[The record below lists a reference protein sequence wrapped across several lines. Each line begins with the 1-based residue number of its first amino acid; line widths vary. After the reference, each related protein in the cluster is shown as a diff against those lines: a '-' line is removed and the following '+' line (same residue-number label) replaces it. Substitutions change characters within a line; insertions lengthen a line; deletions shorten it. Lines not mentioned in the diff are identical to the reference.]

1 MEITKLLSQSLEI
14 DQNNIENVVKLLDEG
29 STVAFIARY
38 RKEKTGNLTDVEIR
52 EIEKNL
58 NKLRNVEKRQEEIIS
73 ALESSDNL
81 TDELK
86 EEILSTHSLTLL
98 EDIYAP
104 FKKKR
109 KTRAD
114 KARELGLEPL
124 YKYLF
129 REASSENEAKSY
141 ALNFLNEEVTSAD
154 EAIEKALDILA
165 EDIGNNIDARNIIRR
180 DGMMRAEILVTEKED
195 PDKIYETYYD
205 FSKRVRD
212 IKSYQTL
219 AINRG
224 EKEDALSVKLEF
236 SDTYNK
242 KLIADLYEIN
252 NNYQKEILDL
262 TVADAYKRL
271 MLPSITTELRNYL
284 TEIAEDESIKVF
296 SNNLRPYLLQRPIKG
311 KIVMGLDPGFRT
323 GCKVAVVDQNGKYL
337 DQAVI
342 YPVMPHNKERESIKI
357 LSDLIQKYNVSLIA
371 LGNATASRETEVFV
385 NKLLESLDIDIA
397 YAVVNEAGASVYSA
411 SALGEEEFPDLDV
424 TIRGAISM
432 ARRLQDPMAELV
444 KIEPKHIGVGQY
456 QHDLNEKKLDDELA
470 KVVEDA
476 VNEVGVT
483 VNNASYKL
491 LSYVSGLNLTLAKR
505 IEDEF
510 KEGNLVYRKDL
521 KKVKGLGDKTYKLA
535 AGFLRFPDS
544 PDMLDNTGVHPESYK
559 IAVSIKDYDLDTIDL
574 EKVANE
580 LEVGIPTLQDIIDE
594 LKKPGR
600 DPREDNPEILTK
612 SEIMTVDDLK
622 IGDELTGKVRNITD
636 FGAFVDIG
644 VGTDGLIHISNIS
657 NKFIKDPNEV
667 LTNSDVVK
675 VRVIEIDKEK
685 QRIGLSMKDVDQ
697 KGEIWDYRNIICQP

>member
-1 MEITKLLSQSLEI
+1 MDIIHILSEQLNLEEEKI
-14 DQNNIENVVKLLDEG
+14 KSVRDLLDEG

-58 NKLRNVEKRQEEIIS
+58 NKLRNVEKRQEEILSSI
-73 ALESSDNL
+73 ESQGKL
-81 TDELK
+81 TDELR
-86 EEILSTHSLTLL
+86 EQILSTNSLTLL
-98 EDIYAP
+98 EDIYSP
-104 FKKKR
+104 YKKKR

-114 KARELGLEPL
+114 VARELGLEDL

-129 REASSENEAKSY
+129 TEAKDEED
-141 ALNFLNEEVTSAD
+141 ALNFAKDFINEDVESP
-154 EAIEKALDILA
+154 ELAIEKALDIMA
-165 EDIGNNIDARNIIRR
+165 EDISNNIDARNIIRR
-180 DGMMRAEILVTEKED
+180 DGMIRARIIASEKED
-195 PDKIYETYYD
+195 SENLYQTYYD
-205 FSKRVRD
+205 FSKKLKD
-212 IKSYQTL
+212 IKSYQIL
-219 AINRG
+219 ALNRA
-224 EKEDALSVKLEF
+224 EKEDALAIKVEF
-236 SDTYNK
+236 SDDYNK
-242 KLIADLYEIN
+242 KLISNLYEVN
-252 NNYQKEILDL
+252 NDYQKSLLEKSID
-262 TVADAYKRL
+262 DAYKRL
-271 MLPSITTELRNYL
+271 ILPSITTELRNFL
-284 TEIAEDESIKVF
+284 TENAEDESIKVF
-296 SNNLRPYLLQRPIKG
+296 SNNLKPYLLQRPIKG
-311 KIVMGLDPGFRT
+311 KNVMGLDPGYRT

-342 YPVMPHNKERESIKI
+342 YPVIPHNKEKESIAI
-357 LSDLIQKYNVSLIA
+357 LKKLIEKHDVNLIA

-385 NKLLESLDIDIA
+385 NKLLEEIDKDIA

-411 SALGEEEFPDLDV
+411 SSLGEEEFPDLDV

-456 QHDLNEKKLDDELA
+456 QHDINEKKLDEELS

-483 VNNASYKL
+483 INNASYKL
-491 LSYVSGLNLTLAKR
+491 LSYVSGLNLTIAKR

-510 KEGNLVYRKDL
+510 KEGNLIYRKDL

-544 PDMLDNTGVHPESYK
+544 PELLDNTGVHPESYK
-559 IAVSIKDYDLDTIDL
+559 IAKKVKDLDLNEIDI
-574 EKVANE
+574 EKLAE
-580 LEVGIPTLQDIIDE
+580 KLEVGRPTLEDIVSE

-612 SEIMTVDDLK
+612 SEIMTIDDLK

-644 VGTDGLIHISNIS
+644 VGIDGLVHISNIS

-667 LTNSDVVK
+667 LTNSDIVK
-675 VRVIEIDKEK
+675 VRVIEIDKKRE
-685 QRIGLSMKDVDQ
+685 RIGLSMKD
-697 KGEIWDYRNIICQP
+697 IN

>member
-1 MEITKLLSQSLEI
+1 MDIIHILSEQLNLEEEKI
-14 DQNNIENVVKLLDEG
+14 KSVRDLLDEG

-58 NKLRNVEKRQEEIIS
+58 NKLRNVEKRQEEIINS
-73 ALESSDNL
+73 IESQGKL
-81 TDELK
+81 TEELK
-86 EEILSTHSLTLL
+86 EQILSTNSLTLL
-98 EDIYAP
+98 EDIYSP
-104 FKKKR
+104 YKKKR

-114 KARELGLEPL
+114 VARQIGLEDL

-129 REASSENEAKSY
+129 SEAKDQED
-141 ALNFLNEEVTSAD
+141 ALRFAKDFINDDVENSEL
-154 EAIEKALDILA
+154 AIEKALDIMA
-165 EDIGNNIDARNIIRR
+165 EDISNNIDARNIIRR
-180 DGMMRAEILVTEKED
+180 DGMIRARIIASEKED
-195 PDKIYETYYD
+195 PENLYQTYYD
-205 FSKRVRD
+205 FSKKLKD
-212 IKSYQTL
+212 IKSYQILALNRAEKEGAL
-219 AINRG
+219 AI
-224 EKEDALSVKLEF
+224 KVEF
-236 SDTYNK
+236 SDDYNK
-242 KLIADLYEIN
+242 KLISNLYEVN
-252 NNYQKEILDL
+252 NDYQKLLLDKSID
-262 TVADAYKRL
+262 DAYKRL
-271 MLPSITTELRNYL
+271 ILPSITTELRNFL
-284 TEIAEDESIKVF
+284 TENAEDESIRVF
-296 SNNLRPYLLQRPIKG
+296 SNNLKPYLLQKPIKG
-311 KIVMGLDPGFRT
+311 KNVMGLDPGYRT

-342 YPVMPHNKERESIKI
+342 YPVIPHKKEKESIAI
-357 LSDLIQKYNVSLIA
+357 LKNLIEKYDVNLIA

-385 NKLLESLDIDIA
+385 NKLLEEIDKDIA

-411 SALGEEEFPDLDV
+411 SSLGEEEFPDLDV

-456 QHDLNEKKLDDELA
+456 QHDINEKKLDEELS

-483 VNNASYKL
+483 INNASYKL
-491 LSYVSGLNLTLAKR
+491 LSYVSGLNLTIAKR

-521 KKVKGLGDKTYKLA
+521 KKVKGLGDKTFKLA

-544 PDMLDNTGVHPESYK
+544 PEILDNTGVHPESYK
-559 IAVSIKDYDLDTIDL
+559 IANKVKNLDLNEIDI
-574 EKVANE
+574 EKLAE
-580 LEVGIPTLQDIIDE
+580 KLEVGRPTLEDIVNE

-612 SEIMTVDDLK
+612 SEIMTIDDLK
-622 IGDELTGKVRNITD
+622 IGDKLTGKVRNITD

-644 VGTDGLIHISNIS
+644 VGIDGLVHISNIS

-667 LTNSDVVK
+667 LTNSEIVK
-675 VRVIEIDKEK
+675 VRVIEIDKKRE
-685 QRIGLSMKDVDQ
+685 RIGLSMKD
-697 KGEIWDYRNIICQP
+697 IN

>member
-1 MEITKLLSQSLEI
+1 MDIIHILSEQLNLEEEKI
-14 DQNNIENVVKLLDEG
+14 KSVRDLLDEG

-58 NKLRNVEKRQEEIIS
+58 NKLRNVEKRQEEILSSI
-73 ALESSDNL
+73 ESQGKL
-81 TDELK
+81 TEELK
-86 EEILSTHSLTLL
+86 EQILSTNSLTLL
-98 EDIYAP
+98 EDIYSP
-104 FKKKR
+104 YKKKR

-114 KARELGLEPL
+114 VARELGLEDL

-129 REASSENEAKSY
+129 TEAKDEED
-141 ALNFLNEEVTSAD
+141 ALSFAKDFINDDVESPEL
-154 EAIEKALDILA
+154 AIEKALDIMA
-165 EDIGNNIDARNIIRR
+165 EDISNNIDARNIIRR
-180 DGMMRAEILVTEKED
+180 DGMIRARIIASEKED
-195 PDKIYETYYD
+195 SENLYQTYYD
-205 FSKRVRD
+205 FSKKLKD
-212 IKSYQTL
+212 IKAYQIL
-219 AINRG
+219 ALNRA
-224 EKEDALSVKLEF
+224 EKEDALAIKVEF
-236 SDTYNK
+236 SDDYNK
-242 KLIADLYEIN
+242 KLISNLYEVN
-252 NNYQKEILDL
+252 NVYQKSLLEKSID
-262 TVADAYKRL
+262 DAYKRL
-271 MLPSITTELRNYL
+271 ILPSITTELRNFL
-284 TEIAEDESIKVF
+284 TENAEDESIKVF
-296 SNNLRPYLLQRPIKG
+296 SNNLKPYLLQRPIKG
-311 KIVMGLDPGFRT
+311 KNVMGLDPGYRT

-342 YPVMPHNKERESIKI
+342 YPVIPHNKEKESIAI
-357 LSDLIQKYNVSLIA
+357 LKKLIEKHDVSLIA

-385 NKLLESLDIDIA
+385 NKLLEEIDKDIA

-411 SALGEEEFPDLDV
+411 SSLGEEEFPDLDV

-456 QHDLNEKKLDDELA
+456 QHDINEKKLDEELS

-483 VNNASYKL
+483 INNASYKL
-491 LSYVSGLNLTLAKR
+491 LSYVSGLNLTIAKR

-510 KEGNLVYRKDL
+510 KEGNLIYRKDL

-544 PDMLDNTGVHPESYK
+544 PELLDNTGVHPESYK
-559 IAVSIKDYDLDTIDL
+559 IAKKVKDLDLNEIDIDKL
-574 EKVANE
+574 AEK
-580 LEVGIPTLQDIIDE
+580 LEVGKPTLEDIVSE

-612 SEIMTVDDLK
+612 SEIMTIDDLK

-644 VGTDGLIHISNIS
+644 VGIDGLVHISNIS

-667 LTNSDVVK
+667 LTNSDIVK
-675 VRVIEIDKEK
+675 VRVIEIDKKRE
-685 QRIGLSMKDVDQ
+685 RIGLSMKD
-697 KGEIWDYRNIICQP
+697 IN